1 MTSQKN
7 QSDLDIL
14 KELKSNMQEF
24 TQQTQQQFRE
34 VFHLIEDLTIDVNSQ
49 KRQINLLTSQIQNM
63 DIKMEQGC
71 AEKVESLNHPQ
82 AAYLNE
88 EFEMQEVAPNI
99 EGIISYPDVFL
110 MWLLYPY
117 GTLASCKTRQVY
129 NGPR

>member
-7 QSDLDIL
+7 QSDPDIL

-24 TQQTQQQFRE
+24 KQQTQQQFRE

-63 DIKMEQGC
+63 DVNMEQGC
-71 AEKVESLNHPQ
+71 AEKVESLNQPQ

-88 EFEMQEVAPNI
+88 EFEMQEVAPHI
-99 EGIISYPDVFL
+99 EGIISHPVASFTTFL
-110 MWLLYPY
+110 I
-117 GTLASCKTRQVY
+117 
-129 NGPR
+129 